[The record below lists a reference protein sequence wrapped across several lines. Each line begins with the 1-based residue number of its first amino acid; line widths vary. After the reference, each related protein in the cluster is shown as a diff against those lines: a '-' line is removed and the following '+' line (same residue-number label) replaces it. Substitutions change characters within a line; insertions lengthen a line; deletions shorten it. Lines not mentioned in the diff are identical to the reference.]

1 MLSNISYTI
10 IPSQFYSGKCILMKW
25 KSLYPVFI
33 YWKMK
38 YLDEHKKHGD
48 KMLFHVGTLNGGASN
63 YTLSLYNLYLIY
75 KLNDKNEKY
84 W

>member
-1 MLSNISYTI
+1 
-10 IPSQFYSGKCILMKW
+10 
-25 KSLYPVFI
+25 
-33 YWKMK
+33 MK

-84 W
+84 